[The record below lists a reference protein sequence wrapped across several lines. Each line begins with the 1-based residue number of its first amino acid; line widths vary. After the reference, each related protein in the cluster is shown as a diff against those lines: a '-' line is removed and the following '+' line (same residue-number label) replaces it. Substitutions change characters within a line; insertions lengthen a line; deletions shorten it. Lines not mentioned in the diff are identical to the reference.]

1 MLALV
6 LLLAALL
13 PTEPPLLLDPYCCWI
28 PMTLQAATVLLT
40 VILAAEAAVHPVL
53 AVHASGAAVVHL
65 PVVDPLLRVVRDK
78 VVPWL
83 HATWLV
89 GSGGHLG

>member
-1 MLALV
+1 MHLLLVLIVHLLQAALATCCLRGHPLKVSVLASVLLATLLALV

-40 VILAAEAAVHPVL
+40 VILTL
-53 AVHASGAAVVHL
+53 DLGL
-65 PVVDPLLRVVRDK
+65 GLR
-78 VVPWL
+78 
-83 HATWLV
+83 
-89 GSGGHLG
+89 